1 MRSSQLYKILG
12 LLDGVKLNALERFLI
27 SPYFNPREDVISL
40 FKYYKSEIK
49 KARPRLSKEE
59 VFAKVFPG
67 KGFDDQKLRILLSK
81 SLILIKRFLFF
92 EYAEENEFQIN
103 NSLANAYSK
112 IGHGALFL
120 KTIEKSKKN
129 LEKQSWRNTDHF
141 RTRLD
146 LEQQYY
152 DYVSE
157 HDRSKENNLQALT
170 DTLDVYYFANK
181 LKQACSILGH
191 QAVFKK
197 DYDNAALEHALTFI
211 ESKPHLIESVPAIG
225 IYYYCYKALSGEKSE
240 EMFHKFRSLLEVS
253 KEKFKE
259 EEFRLLFLLAI
270 NYCIKRLNS
279 GESKY
284 VKEGFQLYKAG
295 IENKYLLTNN
305 TLSQF
310 TYKNVVALGLGLK
323 EFDWVEKFIFDYKD
337 KLDGKYRESI
347 FTFNLAK
354 LKQAQKKYSEAMN
367 LLIQFNPNDLLLTL
381 AAKTN
386 LLKMYY
392 ELDEFDSLESL
403 LQSMT
408 VYLNRKKVLG
418 YHKKHYK
425 NIIKFTKKMI
435 NLPPYSI
442 KERANLKR
450 EIEQAEMRS
459 EKEWFL
465 EQLGEG

>member
-12 LLDGVKLNALERFLI
+12 LLDGIQLNALERFLA
-27 SPYFNPREDVISL
+27 SPYFNPRRDVSSL
-40 FKYYKSEIK
+40 VHYYKTEIK

-59 VFAKVFPG
+59 VFSHLFPG
-67 KGFDDQKLRILLSK
+67 ENFKDQKLRLLLSK
-81 SLILIKRFLFF
+81 VLIQVKRFLFF
-92 EYAEENEFQIN
+92 EYAEENEFQIS
-103 NSLANAYSK
+103 NSLAQAYFK
-112 IGHGALFL
+112 IGHEELFL
-120 KTIEKSKKN
+120 KTIEKSKKK
-129 LEKQSWRNTDHF
+129 LDKQVWRNTEYF
-141 RTRLD
+141 RSQLD

-152 DYVSE
+152 DYISE
-157 HDRSKENNLQALT
+157 QARSKENNLQDLT

-181 LKQACSILGH
+181 LKQACLILGH
-191 QAVFKK
+191 QAVYKK
-197 DYDNAALEHALTFI
+197 EYDNSALEHALSFI
-211 ESKPHLIESVPAIG
+211 ESKPELIESTPAIG
-225 IYYYCYKALSGEKSE
+225 IYYYCYLAMSRQDSE
-240 EMFHKFRSLLEVS
+240 DMFYKFRALLEES

-259 EEFRLLFLLAI
+259 EEVRVIYLLAI

-279 GESKY
+279 GEAKY
-284 VKEGFQLYKAG
+284 VKESFQLYKAG
-295 IENKYLLTNN
+295 IDGGYLMAYN

-323 EFDWVEKFIFDYKD
+323 EFEWVESFIFKYKD
-337 KLDGKYRESI
+337 VLDSKHKESI

-354 LKQAQKKYSEAMN
+354 LKQAQKKYSEAMS
-367 LLIQFNPNDLLLTL
+367 LLIQFNPEDLLLTL

-392 ELDEFDSLESL
+392 ELEEFDSLESL
-403 LQSMT
+403 LQSMST
-408 VYLNRKKVLG
+408 FLNRKKVLG

-435 NLPPYSI
+435 KLPPYAT
-442 KERANLKR
+442 KERIILKK

-465 EQLGEG
+465 EQLGK